1 MIAEALETLPGFVL
15 SVFLVFCRI
24 GSCLMLIP
32 VFGSA
37 RVPVQVRLMLC
48 LGASA
53 AVSASLGEFEGLRKG
68 VPPLATLASLVAVET
83 GKGLFIGIMARFFFA
98 MLQFLAEGA
107 ANAIGISPM
116 ESSAEDGEM
125 MPALASL
132 VTLAA
137 SALFVITDQ
146 HLEVLRAL
154 VQSYDVLSFG
164 ANLDQRTE
172 MANILEA
179 LANASLLSL
188 QVCSPFLV
196 FAITI
201 NFVFG
206 ILNKLAPQ
214 IPVYFISAPF
224 IVGGG
229 LMLLYFMSDE
239 IFSIFM
245 SQFSDWLAS
254 GQSR

>member
-116 ESSAEDGEM
+116 ENSAEDGEM

-154 VQSYDVLSFG
+154 VQSYDVLTFG
-164 ANLDQRTE
+164 A
-172 MANILEA
+172 
-179 LANASLLSL
+179 
-188 QVCSPFLV
+188 
-196 FAITI
+196 
-201 NFVFG
+201 
-206 ILNKLAPQ
+206 K
-214 IPVYFISAPF
+214 
-224 IVGGG
+224 
-229 LMLLYFMSDE
+229 
-239 IFSIFM
+239 
-245 SQFSDWLAS
+245 
-254 GQSR
+254 SRSKNRDGKHP

>member
-1 MIAEALETLPGFVL
+1 MIATALEALPGFVL
-15 SVFLVFCRI
+15 STFLVFCRV

-32 VFGSA
+32 AIGSA

-53 AVSASLGEFEGLRKG
+53 TVSASIGEFEEFRKG

-83 GKGLFIGIMARFFFA
+83 GKGLFIGFMARFFFA
-98 MLQFLAEGA
+98 MLQFLAEAA
-107 ANAIGISPM
+107 ANAIGLSSM

-125 MPALASL
+125 MPPLASL
-132 VTLAA
+132 ITLAA

-154 VQSYDVLSFG
+154 VQSYDVLVFG
-164 ANLDQRTE
+164 ANLDQRAE
-172 MANILEA
+172 MINILGA
-179 LANASLLSL
+179 LASASLLSL

-196 FAITI
+196 FGITI

-224 IVGGG
+224 VIGGG
-229 LMLLYFMSDE
+229 LMLLYFLSDD
-239 IFSIFM
+239 ILAIFM
-245 SQFSDWLAS
+245 FQFSDWLAS
-254 GQSR
+254 GQSQ

>member
-1 MIAEALETLPGFVL
+1 MIAGALEALPGSVL
-15 SVFLVFCRI
+15 SAFLVFCRV

-32 VFGSA
+32 AIGSA
-37 RVPVQVRLMLC
+37 RVPVQVRLMLA

-53 AVSASLGEFEGLRKG
+53 AVSAAIGEFAALRNG
-68 VPPLATLASLVAVET
+68 AAPLATLAGFVAVET

-98 MLQFLAEGA
+98 MLQFLAEA
-107 ANAIGISPM
+107 AATAIGLSQM
-116 ESSAEDGEM
+116 ETDAESGET

-132 VTLAA
+132 VTISA

-154 VQSYDVLSFG
+154 VQSYDVLAFG
-164 ANLDQRTE
+164 ETLDQRTE
-172 MANILEA
+172 LVNILGV
-179 LANASLLSL
+179 LASASLLSL

-196 FAITI
+196 FAITL

-214 IPVYFISAPF
+214 IPVYFVSGPF

-229 LMLLYFMSDE
+229 LMLLYFLSDD
-239 IFSIFM
+239 IFFIFM
-245 SQFSDWLAS
+245 SQFSNWLAS
-254 GQSR
+254 GQAQ